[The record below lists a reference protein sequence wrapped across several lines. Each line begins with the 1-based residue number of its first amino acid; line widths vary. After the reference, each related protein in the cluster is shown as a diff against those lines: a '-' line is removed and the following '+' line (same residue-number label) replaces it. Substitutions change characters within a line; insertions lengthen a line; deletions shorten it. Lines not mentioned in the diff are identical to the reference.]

1 MGLFKSLSIYTLSSL
16 VSRAVPFLMLPIMTQ
31 YLSPEQYGV
40 VAIVMVLVTLVSSP
54 LFVGIHSYINIE
66 FFQLDEKKYLQ
77 LVSTL
82 MGIPVML
89 VLPITAI
96 FYVYLHLGGETWSI
110 PSTWFICIPLLALM
124 TFFYR
129 VLTVLFRVKEQAT
142 YYGIVE
148 VLYSVSQVGL
158 ALLFVVA
165 WSKGVDG
172 RLWSIFISSLFING
186 LAIYILFK
194 QGYLTNGFH
203 KKFIKESLKY
213 GLGFI
218 PHELGSQLTRMV
230 DRLFIVSI
238 LGTFAAGTYAVAVQ
252 VASIAL
258 VSITVFN
265 LAWQPYVYKCLSQK
279 SKEIKLHL
287 VKLSWLVVIAFCLFF
302 ILLNYSVPF
311 IYQYFIA
318 EAYHSSIDYVQWLL
332 LGFFFL
338 SIYLLF
344 SNYIFYIKKT
354 YLLSIVTF
362 LNALMTLLFNYIFI
376 MKYGA
381 IGATYAFALSSAFAC
396 VMVIIIS
403 TRVYPMPWLRF
414 YHA

>member
-172 RLWSIFISSLFING
+172 RLWSI
-186 LAIYILFK
+186 
-194 QGYLTNGFH
+194 
-203 KKFIKESLKY
+203 
-213 GLGFI
+213 
-218 PHELGSQLTRMV
+218 
-230 DRLFIVSI
+230 
-238 LGTFAAGTYAVAVQ
+238 
-252 VASIAL
+252 
-258 VSITVFN
+258 
-265 LAWQPYVYKCLSQK
+265 
-279 SKEIKLHL
+279 
-287 VKLSWLVVIAFCLFF
+287 
-302 ILLNYSVPF
+302 
-311 IYQYFIA
+311 
-318 EAYHSSIDYVQWLL
+318 
-332 LGFFFL
+332 
-338 SIYLLF
+338 
-344 SNYIFYIKKT
+344 
-354 YLLSIVTF
+354 
-362 LNALMTLLFNYIFI
+362 
-376 MKYGA
+376 
-381 IGATYAFALSSAFAC
+381 
-396 VMVIIIS
+396 
-403 TRVYPMPWLRF
+403 
-414 YHA
+414 